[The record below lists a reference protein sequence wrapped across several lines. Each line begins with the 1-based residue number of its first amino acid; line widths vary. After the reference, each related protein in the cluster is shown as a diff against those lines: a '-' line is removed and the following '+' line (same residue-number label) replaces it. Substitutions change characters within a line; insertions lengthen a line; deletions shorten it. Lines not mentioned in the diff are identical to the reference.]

1 MEPPRCEPHRLARAE
16 DPPGIEERHHLE
28 HYDLEL
34 GRGRDPEDYVACLDS
49 AQQLPPS
56 REPAIMVAAQR
67 AVPAH
72 GDERSLAR
80 FHLLLRRERW
90 VAAHPFHGQP
100 SGEHHPQEMEASERP
115 FVAVGGYRSLRGY

>member
-1 MEPPRCEPHRLARAE
+1 MEPPRGEPHRLARAE

-28 HYDLEL
+28 LYDLEL

-72 GDERSLAR
+72 GDEWSLAG
-80 FHLLLRRERW
+80 FNPLLRRGRG
-90 VAAHPFHGQP
+90 VAAHPFHAHP
-100 SGEHHPQEMEASERP
+100 SGEPRP
-115 FVAVGGYRSLRGY
+115 LRGMYIHPGVARRARLPV